1 MKNIYLISINIF
13 LIIIIYYFINNF
25 IKNFIKKN
33 NVEYFSNNYIENDIY
48 DKEFVDF
55 YEIIYRDYKD
65 IDYDYKIIE
74 NKILKNYKNND
85 IKILIGGSGVG
96 KNCKKFK
103 EKYDNIVGIDNSESM
118 ILFSKKTYPNI
129 KFIKGNLIQKNTFE
143 KNNYDIILLDERT
156 LYYNELFNQ
165 EKIINNCFYWLKEN
179 SYLIVPIYDPN
190 ELQLASRY
198 YSSNYIDDKGYT
210 HGFTYLNDFNHN
222 CYYIKDKE
230 NNNEHNFYDKIVLN
244 DGKYRIKK
252 TKLYIYNKEKTYDI
266 ILKNGFKQIYI
277 EPIHIQILGGYELA
291 IFKKSNDKL

>member
-1 MKNIYLISINIF
+1 MKNIYFFFINIF
-13 LIIIIYYFINNF
+13 FIIIIYYFINNF
-25 IKNFIKKN
+25 INKFIKTN
-33 NVEYFSNNYIENDIY
+33 NIEYFSNNYIENDIY
-48 DKEFVDF
+48 DKEFVNF
-55 YEIIYRDYKD
+55 YEIIYRDYTD

-74 NKILKNYKNND
+74 NKILKNYKNKD

-103 EKYDNIVGIDNSESM
+103 EKYDNIVGIDNSENM

-129 KFIKGNLIQKNTFE
+129 KFIKGNLTKKNTFE

-156 LYYNELFNQ
+156 LYYNELINQ
-165 EKIINNCFYWLKEN
+165 EKIIKNCFFWLKEN
-179 SYLIVPIYDPN
+179 SYLIVPIYDPT

-222 CYYIKDKE
+222 CYYIKDTE
-230 NNNEHNFYDKIVLN
+230 NNHEHYFYDKIVLN

-252 TKLYIYNKEKTYDI
+252 TKFYIYNKEKTYDI
-266 ILKNGFKQIYI
+266 ILKSGFEQIHI

-291 IFKKSNDKL
+291 IFKKK

>member
-129 KFIKGNLIQKNTFE
+129 KFIKGNLIQKNIFE

-266 ILKNGFKQIYI
+266 ILKSGFKQIYI